1 MKVNLKCMPEALMNE
16 TPSVIGMM
24 SVTLSSGG
32 SFDSA
37 IREIA
42 KSGPKN
48 ISDLFNKIVL
58 DADCRAISDIRT
70 AVIEMISSLPKTLS
84 PFKRAM
90 HRAFVRKADHR
101 TKEK

>member
-48 ISDLFNKIVL
+48 ISALFTRIVL

-70 AVIEMISSLPKTLS
+70 AVIDMVEDTRYNLFHKFRQVLGPVLFPQS
-84 PFKRAM
+84 PE
-90 HRAFVRKADHR
+90 H
-101 TKEK
+101 